1 MITQTERGLSQPTRE
16 AEQQLEKRLE
26 QFDSWAASEV
36 STDDDWEANFPDW
49 SGLILEAETVM
60 ARGAQSRRGLVL
72 LSRCWAI
79 AAEDETCADWARQ
92 HLQQEHV
99 RQMVRQLTGSADL
112 RTRGQACDVLGSLL
126 VFDAAT
132 ITVLETALE
141 DNDPYVRHR
150 AFLALTCHLGS
161 IDPQP
166 YVKQMLSDLDSYN
179 RYVAVSRYDPQFI
192 PAALQDQIQAVAQ
205 DPEVARLLAGDGQ

>member
-1 MITQTERGLSQPTRE
+1 VITQTERGLSQPTRE
-16 AEQQLEKRLE
+16 AEQQLERRLE

-36 STDDDWEANFPDW
+36 YTDDDWEANFPDW
-49 SGLILEAETVM
+49 SGLILEAETVT

-72 LSRCWAI
+72 LSRCW
-79 AAEDETCADWARQ
+79 
-92 HLQQEHV
+92 
-99 RQMVRQLTGSADL
+99 
-112 RTRGQACDVLGSLL
+112 
-126 VFDAAT
+126 
-132 ITVLETALE
+132 
-141 DNDPYVRHR
+141 